1 LFDFLA
7 FANSAKYQEV
17 RMRNLKHW
25 SAVVVVLAIS
35 ITGSGSDKKKKEPS
49 QPTVVK
55 LTVAVP
61 SLAALA
67 ETDQSQTKGG
77 LRITIKPESYLAKES
92 MKQARRQVPPP
103 TFLGLVAVP
112 DPRAVYVETTYMP
125 DLIVSPDRLVFH
137 VNISNQMPRV
147 FRGSGIA
154 VQFNVAGKIAAVD
167 SSGYGDLTNIIVP
180 PRGEQEI
187 TVLGPP
193 IEGIPAPSTIG
204 LFFYDVVTNTDQAG
218 NVTEKQNFE
227 WYFSYQTQTTDKEF
241 SIPPPTKGWVIP
253 R

>member
-1 LFDFLA
+1 
-7 FANSAKYQEV
+7 
-17 RMRNLKHW
+17 
-25 SAVVVVLAIS
+25 
-35 ITGSGSDKKKKEPS
+35 
-49 QPTVVK
+49 
-55 LTVAVP
+55 
-61 SLAALA
+61 
-67 ETDQSQTKGG
+67 
-77 LRITIKPESYLAKES
+77 
-92 MKQARRQVPPP
+92 
-103 TFLGLVAVP
+103 
-112 DPRAVYVETTYMP
+112 MP

>member
-1 LFDFLA
+1 
-7 FANSAKYQEV
+7 
-17 RMRNLKHW
+17 MRNVKYW
-25 SAVVVVLAIS
+25 AAVLFVFLIS
-35 ITGSGSDKKKKEPS
+35 TTGNGSDKKKKEPA
-49 QPTVVK
+49 QPSVVK
-55 LTVAVP
+55 LSVAVP

-92 MKQARRQVPPP
+92 MKQAQRQVPPP
-103 TFLGLVAVP
+103 MFLGIVAVP
-112 DPRAVYVETTYMP
+112 DPRAVYMETTYVP
-125 DLIVSPDRLVFH
+125 NLIVSPNRLVFH

-167 SSGYGDLTNIIVP
+167 PSGYGDLTNIIVP

-187 TVLGPP
+187 TIIGPP
-193 IEGIPAPSTIG
+193 VEGIPAPGTIG